1 MIDWKIRGPEI
12 VICNCSWGC
21 ACQFNS
27 LPTEGNCR
35 AAIAIRIDEGHFG
48 KTRLDGLSVAIL
60 VAWPGAIHEGRGQ
73 CLPVIDERASPEQ
86 REALLTILS
95 GQESEPGA
103 TVFGV
108 FASTFEKVHEPLSK
122 PITIQL
128 DVDGRKGRVVVPGLL
143 ESSAEPIRNPVTG
156 AAHRARVTLPE
167 GFEYHT
173 AEFASG
179 TVRAQGPIQMDIK
192 GRHAH
197 LANLHMTGQGVLDA

>member
-12 VICNCSWGC
+12 VICNCSYGC
-21 ACQFNS
+21 PCQFNS

-48 KTRLDGLSVAIL
+48 KTRLDGLSVAVL

-122 PITIQL
+122 PISIEL
-128 DVDGRKGRVVVPGLL
+128 DVDGRTGRVVVPGLL

-167 GFEYHT
+167 GFEYRT

-179 TVRAQGPIQMDIK
+179 TVRAQGPIPIDIK

-197 LANLHMTGQGVLDA
+197 LADLHMTGRGVLDA

>member
-1 MIDWKIRGPEI
+1 
-12 VICNCSWGC
+12 
-21 ACQFNS
+21 
-27 LPTEGNCR
+27 
-35 AAIAIRIDEGHFG
+35 
-48 KTRLDGLSVAIL
+48 
-60 VAWPGAIHEGRGQ
+60 GAIHEGRGQ

-122 PITIQL
+122 PISIEL
-128 DVDGRKGRVVVPGLL
+128 DVDGRTGRVVVPGLL

-156 AAHRARVTLPE
+156 ATHRARVTLPE
-167 GFEYHT
+167 GFEYRT

-179 TVRAQGPIQMDIK
+179 TVRAQGPIPIDIK

-197 LANLHMTGQGVLDA
+197 LADLHITRQGVLDA

>member
-12 VICNCSWGC
+12 VVCNCSWGC
-21 ACQFNS
+21 PCQFNS
-27 LPTEGNCR
+27 LPSEGNCR

-48 KTRLDGLSVAIL
+48 KTRLDGLSVAVL

-122 PITIQL
+122 RISIEL

-156 AAHRARVTLPE
+156 AAHRARVNLPE
-167 GFEYHT
+167 GFEYRT

-179 TVRAQGPIQMDIK
+179 TVRAQGPIQLDIR

-197 LANLHMTGQGVLDA
+197 LAHLHMTGRGVVDG

>member
-21 ACQFNS
+21 PCQFNS
-27 LPTEGNCR
+27 LPSEGNCR

-48 KTRLDGLSVAIL
+48 KTRLDGLSVAVL

-122 PITIQL
+122 RISIEL

-156 AAHRARVTLPE
+156 AAHRARVNLPE
-167 GFEYHT
+167 GFEYRT

-179 TVRAQGPIQMDIK
+179 TVRAQGPIQLDIR

-197 LANLHMTGQGVLDA
+197 LAHLHMTGQGVVDG

>member
-12 VICNCSWGC
+12 VICNCSYGC
-21 ACQFNS
+21 PCQFNS

-48 KTRLDGLSVAIL
+48 KTRLDGLSVAVL

-122 PITIQL
+122 PISIEL
-128 DVDGRKGRVVVPGLL
+128 DVDGRTGRVVVPGLL

-156 AAHRARVTLPE
+156 AEHRARVTLPE
-167 GFEYHT
+167 GFEYRT

-179 TVRAQGPIQMDIK
+179 TVRAQGPIQIDIK

-197 LANLHMTGQGVLDA
+197 LADLHMTGRGVLDA

>member
-12 VICNCSWGC
+12 VICNCSYGC
-21 ACQFNS
+21 PCQFNS

-48 KTRLDGLSVAIL
+48 KTRLDGLSVAVL

-122 PITIQL
+122 PISIEL
-128 DVDGRKGRVVVPGLL
+128 DVDGRTGRVVVPGLL

-167 GFEYHT
+167 GFEYRT

-179 TVRAQGPIQMDIK
+179 TVRAQGPIQIDIK

-197 LANLHMTGQGVLDA
+197 LADLHMTGRGVLDA

>member
-1 MIDWKIRGPEI
+1 MIDWKIRGPEV
-12 VICNCSWGC
+12 VICNCSFGC
-21 ACQFNS
+21 PCQFNS

-48 KTRLDGLSVAIL
+48 KTRLDGLSVVVLA
-60 VAWPGAIHEGRGQ
+60 AWPGAIHEGRGQ

-122 PITIQL
+122 PISIDL
-128 DVDGRKGRVVVPGLL
+128 DVEGRVGQVKVPGLL

-156 AAHRARVTLPE
+156 AVHRARVTLPE

-179 TVRAQGPIQMDIK
+179 TVRAQGPIQLDIT

-197 LANLHMTGQGVLDA
+197 LAQLHMTGQGVKE

>member
-12 VICNCSWGC
+12 VICNCSYGC
-21 ACQFNS
+21 PCQFNS

-48 KTRLDGLSVAIL
+48 KTRLDGLSVAVL

-122 PITIQL
+122 PISIEL
-128 DVDGRKGRVVVPGLL
+128 DVDGRTGRVVVPGLL
-143 ESSAEPIRNPVTG
+143 ESLAEPIRNPVTG

-167 GFEYHT
+167 GFEYRT

-179 TVRAQGPIQMDIK
+179 TVRAQGPIPIDIK

-197 LANLHMTGQGVLDA
+197 LADLHMTGRGVLDA